1 MQNIA
6 STDAREIEEFS
17 KWILSIGEGKVNEP
31 NDGIAEIDIPED
43 ILISEAQSP
52 LESIIKAVYGT
63 TFAMENDPKFFQERA
78 ILAPTNE
85 DVNSI
90 NDLMLSALNGEE
102 RIYLSSDSID
112 PQDKRSQKN
121 SVYSPDFLNTIKVS
135 GLPYHRLRLKIG
147 CPIMLMRNIDPH
159 GGLMNGTRLQ
169 IMQMADHVIQARILT
184 GTKVGKIVIIPRML
198 ITPSDTRLPFK
209 MRRRQF
215 PVSVA
220 FAMTINKSQG
230 QSLSYVGIYL
240 PRPVFS
246 HGQLYVAL
254 SRVKSKAGLKVLI
267 TDTKGK
273 PQWKTLNVV
282 FKEVFR
288 NLR

>member
-6 STDAREIEEFS
+6 STEAREIEDFS

-121 SVYSPDFLNTIKVS
+121 PVYSPDFLNTIKVS

-147 CPIMLMRNIDPH
+147 CPII
-159 GGLMNGTRLQ
+159 LQ

>member
-6 STDAREIEEFS
+6 STEAREIEEFS

-43 ILISEAQSP
+43 ILIYEAESL

-63 TFAMENDPKFFQERA
+63 TFAMENDSKFFQERA

-90 NDLMLSALNGEE
+90 NDLMLSALN
-102 RIYLSSDSID
+102 DSID

-121 SVYSPDFLNTIKVS
+121 PVYSPDFLNTIKVS

-209 MRRRQF
+209 MRRRKF

-240 PRPVFS
+240 LRP
-246 HGQLYVAL
+246 
-254 SRVKSKAGLKVLI
+254 SRVKSKVGLKVLI
-267 TDTKGK
+267 TYTKGK